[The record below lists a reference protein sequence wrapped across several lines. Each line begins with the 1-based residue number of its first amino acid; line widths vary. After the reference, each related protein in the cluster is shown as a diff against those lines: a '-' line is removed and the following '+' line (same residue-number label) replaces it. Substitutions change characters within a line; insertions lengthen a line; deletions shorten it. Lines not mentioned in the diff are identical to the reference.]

1 MKKIKSSAVK
11 WFFMVL
17 AVLATFSVSAQQRP
31 PQHKHKTV
39 RTHENKRVVVNHSR
53 YRPTK
58 IVVYHPVWGP
68 RHAFHHRWV
77 FFPRYNFYWDNW
89 RNMYVYRS
97 NNLWVTSVSAPP
109 IVVNVNLESEHQ
121 YELREDWDDNDDV
134 YYNNDEHLKVY
145 KEE

>member
-1 MKKIKSSAVK
+1 
-11 WFFMVL
+11 
-17 AVLATFSVSAQQRP
+17 
-31 PQHKHKTV
+31 
-39 RTHENKRVVVNHSR
+39 
-53 YRPTK
+53 
-58 IVVYHPVWGP
+58 VYHPVWGP
-68 RHAFHHRWV
+68 RNAFHHRWV